1 MKRIQVILLAALSSA
16 LLLSGCGK
24 EQKEQKTETDPP
36 VAEQVKEEPEVPDTP
51 EEKEEQQEDAEV
63 PEEEVPPAE
72 GMVRSR
78 ITNEWVTEE
87 VDNTRPI
94 AVMMPNTR
102 TAAPYGI
109 SEADVLYECNV
120 EGSITRLMAI
130 FQDWSDF
137 DRLGNVRSSRDYYI
151 YWSFEWDALYIH
163 FGGPFY
169 INDVINRPDTDNID
183 GLSSSNFW
191 RAKDTSNSTD
201 NAYVTTEGIL
211 ADVQKLGYSLEYRDG
226 YSDGKHFQFAPDS
239 QPNTLE
245 QYSDAITADKIDMS
259 PTYPVTNS
267 YFVYNPD
274 TGLYDRFQ
282 HLSGTADGPH
292 VDLANNKQLSFKN
305 VLIQNTYFEV
315 RDQKGY
321 LAFQCHDTTR
331 DGWYFTNGKGIHV
344 TWKKTADYSPT
355 RYYDDNGDEIQ
366 LNTGKTMICIVED
379 GDSFLVDDVKY
390 SSKSE

>member
-1 MKRIQVILLAALSSA
+1 MKKIQVILLAALSSA

-63 PEEEVPPAE
+63 PEEDVPPAE

-211 ADVQKLGYSLEYRDG
+211 ADVQKLGYSLDYRDG

>member
-1 MKRIQVILLAALSSA
+1 MKKMQVILLVALSSA
-16 LLLSGCGK
+16 LLLSGCGQK
-24 EQKEQKTETDPP
+24 QQEQKPEVEPP
-36 VAEQVKEEPEVPDTP
+36 VTEQVKEEPEVPETP
-51 EEKEEQQEDAEV
+51 EEKEEQPENEET
-63 PEEEVPPAE
+63 PEEDVSPEE

-87 VDNTRPI
+87 VDNTRPV

-109 SEADVLYECNV
+109 SEVDVLYECNV

-137 DRLGNVRSSRDYYI
+137 ERLGNVRSSRDYYI

-191 RAKDTSNSTD
+191 RAKDTVNSTD

-211 ADVQKLGYSLEYRDG
+211 ADAQRLGYSLEYRDG

-239 QPNTLE
+239 EPNTLE
-245 QYSDAITADKIDMS
+245 QYSGAITADKIDMS
-259 PTYPVTNS
+259 PAYPVTNC

-282 HLSGTADGPH
+282 HLSGAADGPH
-292 VDLANNKQLSFKN
+292 IDLANNQQLSFKN
-305 VLIQNTYFEV
+305 VLVQNTYFEV

-331 DGWYFTNGKGIHV
+331 DGWYFTNGRGIHV
-344 TWKKTADYSPT
+344 TWEKTADYSPT
-355 RYYDDNGDEIQ
+355 RYYDDNGNEIQ

-379 GDSFLVDDVKY
+379 GDSFLVDDVEY
-390 SSKSE
+390 SSKEK

>member
-1 MKRIQVILLAALSSA
+1 MKKIQVILLAALSSA

-51 EEKEEQQEDAEV
+51 EEKEEQPEDAEG

-355 RYYDDNGDEIQ
+355 RFYDDNGDEIQ

>member
-1 MKRIQVILLAALSSA
+1 MKKIQVILLAALSSA

>member
-1 MKRIQVILLAALSSA
+1 MKKMQVILLVALSSA
-16 LLLSGCGK
+16 LLLSGCGQK
-24 EQKEQKTETDPP
+24 QQEQKPEVEPP
-36 VAEQVKEEPEVPDTP
+36 VTEQVKEEPEVPETP
-51 EEKEEQQEDAEV
+51 EEKEEQPENEET
-63 PEEEVPPAE
+63 PEEDVPPEE

-87 VDNTRPI
+87 VDNTRPV

-137 DRLGNVRSSRDYYI
+137 ERLGNVRSSRDYYI

-191 RAKDTSNSTD
+191 RAKDTVNSTD

-211 ADVQKLGYSLEYRDG
+211 ADAQRLSYSLEYRDG

-239 QPNTLE
+239 EPNTLE
-245 QYSDAITADKIDMS
+245 QYSGAITADKIDMS
-259 PTYPVTNS
+259 PAYPVTNC

-282 HLSGTADGPH
+282 HLSGAADGPH
-292 VDLANNKQLSFKN
+292 IDLTNNQQLSFKN
-305 VLIQNTYFEV
+305 VLVQNTYFEV

-331 DGWYFTNGKGIHV
+331 DGWYFTNGRGIHV

-355 RYYDDNGDEIQ
+355 RYYDDNGNEIQ

-379 GDSFLVDDVKY
+379 GDSFLVDDVEY
-390 SSKSE
+390 SSKEK

>member
-1 MKRIQVILLAALSSA
+1 MKKMQVILLVALSSA
-16 LLLSGCGK
+16 LLLFGCGK
-24 EQKEQKTETDPP
+24 EQKEQKPEAEPP
-36 VAEQVKEEPEVPDTP
+36 VTEQAKEEPEVTDIP
-51 EEKEEQQEDAEV
+51 EEKEEQPEEV
-63 PEEEVPPAE
+63 ETPEEEVPPEE

-102 TAAPYGI
+102 TAAHYGI
-109 SEADVLYECNV
+109 SQADVLYECNV
-120 EGSITRLMAI
+120 EGSITRLMAV

-183 GLSSSNFW
+183 GISSSNFW
-191 RAKDTSNSTD
+191 RAKDTGNSTD

-211 ADVQKLGYSLEYRDG
+211 EDVRRLGYSLEYRDG
-226 YSDGKHFQFAPDS
+226 YSDGQHFQFAPDS
-239 QPNTLE
+239 EPNTLE
-245 QYSDAITADKIDMS
+245 QYSDAITAEKIDMS

-282 HLSGTADGPH
+282 HLSGAADGPH
-292 VDLANNKQLSFKN
+292 VDMANEEQLSFKN
-305 VLIQNTYFEV
+305 VLVQNTYFEV

-355 RYYDDNGDEIQ
+355 RYYDDNGNEIQ